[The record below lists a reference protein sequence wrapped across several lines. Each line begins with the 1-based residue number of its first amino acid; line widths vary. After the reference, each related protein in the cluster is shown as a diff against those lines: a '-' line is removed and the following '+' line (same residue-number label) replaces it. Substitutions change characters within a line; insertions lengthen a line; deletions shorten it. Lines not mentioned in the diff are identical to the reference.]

1 VVIVVWFNPGVK
13 IKSKKFYLKKGSVK
27 SFRYNS
33 IENLTLKTGYSL
45 QIFFKMPPEIIKFIL
60 PDYNRARRRQTLSGG
75 NILPQRWKWGAG
87 VVETYSRAVEIY
99 SPGGGNGVPERWKNE
114 KLPI

>member
-1 VVIVVWFNPGVK
+1 
-13 IKSKKFYLKKGSVK
+13 
-27 SFRYNS
+27 
-33 IENLTLKTGYSL
+33 
-45 QIFFKMPPEIIKFIL
+45 M
-60 PDYNRARRRQTLSGG
+60 SGG

-87 VVETYSRAVEIY
+87 VVEMYSRAVEIY